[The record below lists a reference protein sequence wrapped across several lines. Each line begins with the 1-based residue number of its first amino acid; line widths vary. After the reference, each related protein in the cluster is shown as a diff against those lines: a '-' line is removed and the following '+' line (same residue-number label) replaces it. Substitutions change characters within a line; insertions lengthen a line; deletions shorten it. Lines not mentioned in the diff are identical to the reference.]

1 MNHEIAAHYVP
12 PQSRLTRADARR
24 PNETEDGETDRF
36 RQSDLPAWFAA
47 VVILLSVLAGG
58 YLLWAKVS
66 SAWPF

>member
-12 PQSRLTRADARR
+12 PQSRLTRADAA
-24 PNETEDGETDRF
+24 EGEADQF
-36 RQSDLPAWFAA
+36 QQSDLPAWLAA